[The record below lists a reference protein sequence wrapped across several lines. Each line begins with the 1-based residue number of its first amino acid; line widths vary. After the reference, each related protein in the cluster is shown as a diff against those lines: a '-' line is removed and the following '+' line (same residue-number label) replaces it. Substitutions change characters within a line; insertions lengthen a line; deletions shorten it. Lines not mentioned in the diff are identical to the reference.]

1 MVVRKDWIPFCAN
14 SVPVLRAY
22 LTKSG
27 LGRRASV
34 LLGLVAGCFR
44 LFESRAR
51 FGDMRMYSTLFVGLL
66 ILASCNPAGES
77 SQASSSNCANGFA
90 PTGNPVTMG
99 TESGVDLVKAI
110 DAEWAKMDLEAM
122 RKFYSDTCVF
132 EWNDG
137 DQFQGFDAF
146 AAKLAKDTLDYAWNM
161 MWAFSVDDDANAA
174 GEWVHAGFDEVGTL
188 QGDTVE
194 KAVIEEWYLVQD
206 DKVQYYSNSKRLKP

>member
-1 MVVRKDWIPFCAN
+1 MHVFA
-14 SVPVLRAY
+14 
-22 LTKSG
+22 
-27 LGRRASV
+27 
-34 LLGLVAGCFR
+34 
-44 LFESRAR
+44 SRAR

-66 ILASCNPAGES
+66 ILASCNPAGDS